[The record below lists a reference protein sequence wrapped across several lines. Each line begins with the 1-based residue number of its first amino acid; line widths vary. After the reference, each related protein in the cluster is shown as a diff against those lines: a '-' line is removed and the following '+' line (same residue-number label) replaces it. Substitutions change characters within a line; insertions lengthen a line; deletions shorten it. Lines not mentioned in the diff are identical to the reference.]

1 MTLVTYHS
9 DPARPGATLLVPSP
23 EQLPESGDHWCG
35 QPGQPLEAGRVTFC
49 HQSDDTL
56 RTLQVNTRRRP
67 LYIEKKG
74 FVSQIKIG

>member
-35 QPGQPLEAGRVTFC
+35 QASPWRRAGPPSVTSQMT
-49 HQSDDTL
+49 HSA
-56 RTLQVNTRRRP
+56 LQVNSRRRP
-67 LYIEKKG
+67 LYIERKG
-74 FVSQIKIG
+74 FVSRIKIG